1 MADILNDQDIENL
14 LKEEKH
20 TAVSVYVFFS
30 QMREKKAHREADI
43 IVPRPD
49 GSYFKVILRQNS
61 LNPLDFSAILG
72 IVVKGSNQLIKLRR
86 YNGKS
91 HEHKNKLEAEQFY
104 DFHIHHAT
112 ERYQNIGYKEELYA
126 IPTERYAN
134 LRDALKCLA
143 QDCNIMFPGSNQM
156 ELF

>member
-1 MADILNDQDIENL
+1 MADILNDQDIEKIV
-14 LKEEKH
+14 KEEKR
-20 TAVSVYVFFS
+20 ASVTLDAFFS
-30 QMREKKAHREADI
+30 QLKEKKAHREADI
-43 IVPRPD
+43 AIPRVD

-72 IVVKGSNQLIKLRR
+72 IVVKGLNQFIKLRR

-91 HEHKNKLEAEQFY
+91 HEHRNKLEAEQFY
-104 DFHIHHAT
+104 GFHIHYAT
-112 ERYQNIGYKEELYA
+112 ERYQNIGFKEELYA

-143 QDCNIMFPGSNQM
+143 LDCNITFLGSNQIEM
-156 ELF
+156 F

>member
-1 MADILNDQDIENL
+1 MVEILNDQDIEKL
-14 LKEEKH
+14 VKEEKH
-20 TAVSVYVFFS
+20 ASVTLDDFFS
-30 QMREKKAHREADI
+30 QMKEKKSHRETDI
-43 IVPRPD
+43 TILRAD

-72 IVVKGSNQLIKLRR
+72 IVAKGSNQLIKLRR

-91 HEHKNKLEAEQFY
+91 HEHRNKLEAEQFY
-104 DFHIHHAT
+104 GFHIHYAT
-112 ERYQNIGYKEELYA
+112 ERYQNIGFKEELYA
-126 IPTERYAN
+126 VPTERYAN

-143 QDCNIMFPGSNQM
+143 QDCNITFPGSNQI